1 MSYIDVRDARIR
13 FEATGDE
20 SAPPVVL
27 LHGIGRSLED
37 WAAQHPRLSETHR
50 VISIDMP
57 GFGLSQRHPASTTL
71 VSLSD
76 GVWATLDALGETR
89 PVHLM
94 GNSLGGAVSM
104 RMLVDEPGRVST
116 LTLVNSAGFGKEVTF
131 ALRMLAIPG
140 MGRYLLSH
148 IDRHTA
154 PRVERSLFADR
165 AMVTAERIET
175 ATRIARQPDF
185 AAVYLEIAK
194 ALGGFRGIAAGW
206 RSELLPRVAAH
217 DKPTLLVW
225 GDRDHILP
233 CAHLAAARAALPKA
247 QWHLFERT
255 GHMPQIERPDDF
267 AALVRPLLRA
277 EAAEAPGSG
286 TA

>member
-1 MSYIDVRDARIR
+1 MSYVDVRDARIR
-13 FEATGDE
+13 YEASGDE

-37 WAAQHPRLSETHR
+37 WSAQHPLLAETHR

-76 GVWATLDALGETR
+76 GVWATLDALGVDRSR

-104 RMLVDEPGRVST
+104 RMLVDDPARVST

-131 ALRMLAIPG
+131 ALRLLAVPG
-140 MGRYLLSH
+140 MGRRLLTH
-148 IDRHTA
+148 IDRRTA
-154 PRVERSLFADR
+154 PRLERTLFASR
-165 AMVTAERIET
+165 SMVTPERI
-175 ATRIARQPDF
+175 AMAIKIAQQPDF
-185 AAVYLEIAK
+185 CAVYLEIAR
-194 ALGGFRGIAAGW
+194 ALGGIRGVAAGW
-206 RSELLPRVAAH
+206 RSELLPRVAQH
-217 DKPTLLVW
+217 GKPTLLVW

-233 CAHLAAARAALPKA
+233 VSHLAAARAAFPSA
-247 QWHLFERT
+247 DWHLFERT
-255 GHMPQIERPDDF
+255 GHMPQIERPAEF
-267 AALVRPLLRA
+267 ARLVRPLLA
-277 EAAEAPGSG
+277 QV